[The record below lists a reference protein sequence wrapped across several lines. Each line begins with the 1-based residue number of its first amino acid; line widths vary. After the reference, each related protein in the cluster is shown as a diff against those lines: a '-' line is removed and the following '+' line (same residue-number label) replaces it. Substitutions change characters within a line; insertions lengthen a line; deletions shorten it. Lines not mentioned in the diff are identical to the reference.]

1 MEKAKNLK
9 EKFTDMMELPR
20 ELLLNIS
27 RITILGNEDIFIENY
42 KGITE
47 YDDNMIRLNN
57 GIVVWGEKLN
67 VNEITD
73 SEILITGRI
82 NNVEFDN

>member
-1 MEKAKNLK
+1 MDRNKKVK
-9 EKFTDMMELPR
+9 EKFTDMMELPK

-27 RITILGNEDIFIENY
+27 RITILGNEDLFVENY

-47 YDDNMIRLNN
+47 YDDNIIRLNN
-57 GIVVWGEKLN
+57 GIVVYGEKLN
-67 VNEITD
+67 VDEITD

-82 NNVEFDN
+82 NNVEFDS